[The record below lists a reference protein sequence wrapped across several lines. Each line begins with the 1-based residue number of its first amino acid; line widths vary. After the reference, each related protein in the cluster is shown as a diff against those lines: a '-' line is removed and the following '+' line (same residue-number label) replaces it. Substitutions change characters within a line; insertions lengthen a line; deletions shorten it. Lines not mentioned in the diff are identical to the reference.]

1 MFLLKRQMSKTRFQE
16 YKKKQIEKDIETLK
30 NETIDTFLSPAHTKK
45 SN

>member
-1 MFLLKRQMSKTRFQE
+1 MSKTRFQE

-45 SN
+45 SNW